1 MQQLAARH
9 TAAVPAA
16 KSLLEKAPQVASI
29 AEPALGTTKV
39 ATSTVDGVRK
49 SGMILEIGLTFTVA
63 HYSHIFQSLA
73 RGLFQ
78 AFRPLLI
85 LYVFSHGLKAL
96 FFIAGAPIWFS
107 FYSFWMFEVGY
118 GLFQCL
124 LSMIFIGTFYGNLLF
139 PRVRPTMSAFVRH
152 HREKLARATKML
164 C

>member
-1 MQQLAARH
+1 MVATPASKCAAE
-9 TAAVPAA
+9 AV
-16 KSLLEKAPQVASI
+16 PQVA
-29 AEPALGTTKV
+29 PLTKAV
-39 ATSTVDGVRK
+39 ATDFTSASKAISEAACSVDGVRK